1 MPNPALNDKVFKE
14 AAAEAAAEAGPS
26 EAEAGWA
33 APAAETANT
42 IYHEPITDGP
52 ISPYTSIRTGL
63 MTVGGTAAATGVLLV
78 VLCVAAVFGWN
89 FVTVNPSTTEVNF
102 PGWLLLPLFA
112 ALGVGILTAFKP
124 KLARFTAPLYAIL
137 QGIVVGAIS
146 HVYDAQWNGIVL
158 QAIGAT
164 IAVFAVMLALYG
176 LRIIRVTDRFRRI
189 VIGATFGILLLYG
202 VSALFALF
210 GHTPSF
216 LYDSSL
222 FGIALSVF
230 IAGVAAFNLAL
241 DFDLIERGVK
251 AGAPRYMEWYG
262 AFGLLVT
269 LVWLYLE
276 ILRLLARL
284 RSR

>member
-1 MPNPALNDKVFKE
+1 MANPVLTEKVFQE
-14 AAAEAAAEAGPS
+14 AAVPA

-33 APAAETANT
+33 APATETV
-42 IYHEPITDGP
+42 YHPPITDGP
-52 ISPYTSIRTGL
+52 VSPYVRHEA

-78 VLCVAAVFGWN
+78 LLVAAGVVGWN
-89 FVTVNPSTTEVNF
+89 LVTIDPTGQTVDF
-102 PGWLLLPLFA
+102 PGWLLLPI
-112 ALGVGILTAFKP
+112 LGAVGIAFLTAFKP
-124 KLARFTAPLYAIL
+124 HLARFTSPVYAL
-137 QGIVVGAIS
+137 LMGLAVGAIS
-146 HVYDAQWNGIVL
+146 HVYDATWDGIVL
-158 QAIGAT
+158 QAVCAT

-189 VIGATFGILLLYG
+189 VIGATLGVVLLYG
-202 VSALFALF
+202 VSLLFSLF

-222 FGIALSVF
+222 LGIGLSVF
-230 IAGVAAFNLAL
+230 ICGLAAFNLAL
-241 DFDLIERGVK
+241 DFDMIEKGAK
-251 AGAPRYMEWYG
+251 FGAPKSYEWYG

-269 LVWLYLE
+269 IVWLYLE